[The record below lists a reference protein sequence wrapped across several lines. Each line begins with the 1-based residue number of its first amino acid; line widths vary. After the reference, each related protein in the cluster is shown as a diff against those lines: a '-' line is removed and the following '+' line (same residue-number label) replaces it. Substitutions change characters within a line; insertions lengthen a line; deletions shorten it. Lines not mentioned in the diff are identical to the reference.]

1 MYLRPTMIIK
11 RQSII
16 SGKSSTMD
24 LPVTQRQIDM
34 WQSGMC
40 IQDCMP
46 HLEIEQREFL
56 ITGMSLEE
64 QHNFFKRTKD
74 E

>member
-1 MYLRPTMIIK
+1 MIIK
-11 RQSII
+11 RESII

-24 LPVTQRQIDM
+24 LPVTQVQIDM

-46 HLEIEQREFL
+46 HLEIHQREFL
-56 ITGMSLEE
+56 ITGMSIEE
-64 QHNFFKRTKD
+64 QNRIFNNSETD
-74 E
+74 EE

>member
-1 MYLRPTMIIK
+1 MMIK
-11 RQSII
+11 RESII

-46 HLEIEQREFL
+46 HLEIKQREFL
-56 ITGMSLEE
+56 ITGMSIEE
-64 QHNFFKRTKD
+64 QDQFFK
-74 E
+74 

>member
-1 MYLRPTMIIK
+1 MIIK
-11 RQSII
+11 RESII

-24 LPVTQRQIDM
+24 LPVTQIQIDM
-34 WQSGMC
+34 WQSGML

-46 HLEIEQREFL
+46 HLEMEQREFL
-56 ITGMSLEE
+56 ISGMTIEE
-64 QHNFFKRTKD
+64 QRRIFNNSETY